1 MGLSARA
8 DQIPDESRVAAGI
21 DYGGDHRPLRFD
33 KILDGQVALRD
44 ERASVVVELD
54 RENFW
59 ILGDPFCDGEVAI
72 QEFVAAGRAAGG
84 EIILRGLNVVTDTV
98 ERDDGQSVHFC
109 RRMPRLSSAI
119 VSVCISPR
127 V

>member
-1 MGLSARA
+1 MLPFVRRAFLLIGALALAPISSLRAELGLA
-8 DQIPDESRVAAGI
+8 
-21 DYGGDHRPLRFD
+21 
-33 KILDGQVALRD
+33 
-44 ERASVVVELD
+44 
-54 RENFW
+54 RENFG
-59 ILGDPFCDGEVAI
+59 ILGDLIRDGELAI
-72 QEFVAAGRAAGG
+72 HEFVAAGRAAGG

>member
-1 MGLSARA
+1 M
-8 DQIPDESRVAAGI
+8 AAGI
-21 DYGGDHRPLRFD
+21 DHGSDNRTLCFD
-33 KILDGQVALRD
+33 KIVYGQVALRD

-59 ILGDPFCDGEVAI
+59 ILGDTVCDGEVAI
-72 QEFVAAGRAAGG
+72 QQFVATGRAAGG

-119 VSVCISPR
+119 VSVRILPR
-127 V
+127 A